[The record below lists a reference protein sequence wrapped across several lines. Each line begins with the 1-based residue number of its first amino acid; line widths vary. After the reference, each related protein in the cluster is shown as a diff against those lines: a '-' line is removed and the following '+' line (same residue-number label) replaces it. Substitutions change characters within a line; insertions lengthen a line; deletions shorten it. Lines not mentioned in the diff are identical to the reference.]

1 MKLTNGC
8 AIFGDKNGPQG
19 SGTYFSINKVL
30 ASLRAPS
37 CANLSTT
44 ALDTSVSI
52 THEVNSLQTGLCCG
66 CTRSSTIEVLPL
78 SCYSEAPT
86 DHNQPCDCCDWWP
99 FAGLESYTAPKQLFI
114 RQVFSCCRMRPRLK
128 LGLTAWQLSVV
139 TVRPW
144 RHPCQVKVSW
154 WTPTNMW

>member
-8 AIFGDKNGPQG
+8 AFFGDKNGPQG

-37 CANLSTT
+37 YANLSTT
-44 ALDTSVSI
+44 ALDISVSI

-66 CTRSSTIEVLPL
+66 CTQSSTIEVLPL

-114 RQVFSCCRMRPRLK
+114 RQVFSCCRMRRESNLDW
-128 LGLTAWQLSVV
+128 LRGS
-139 TVRPW
+139 R
-144 RHPCQVKVSW
+144 VSW
-154 WTPTNMW
+154 PLDHDNIPNHDEIPSKGL